1 MKSRYALGAR
11 ESHRTCR
18 ERHIFE
24 GEKDGACS
32 RLDMP
37 QQEQQQPQRIGQVF
51 RVADE
56 AD

>member
-24 GEKDGACS
+24 GGEDGACS
-32 RLDMP
+32 RLVDFDMP
-37 QQEQQQPQRIGQVF
+37 QQQPQRIGQVF